1 MERIAAQPC
10 WVWVASG
17 LKIGPPEDEYDATPC
32 KGDDV
37 TLVGMLL
44 PATSH
49 GAPFELVRP
58 LQ

>member
-1 MERIAAQPC
+1 MEQIAAQPC
-10 WVWVASG
+10 WAWAASG
-17 LKIGPPEDEYDATPC
+17 LKIGPPEDEYDATPS
-32 KGDDV
+32 KGDDD

-49 GAPFELVRP
+49 GSPFERLPP